1 MHLSQGSLVWKFDD
15 NHRVY
20 LPGKIAPDYRS
31 MWVKHHIE
39 AETSRSW
46 ILSDGTKIDK
56 KTLGR
61 AGDSI
66 QYRFLAYSEEEVD
79 QHAWVKEHR
88 QTISSEVGRLHNY
101 YTLQNVARIIGYER
115 V

>member
-1 MHLSQGSLVWKFDD
+1 MHLSLGSPVWKFDE

-31 MWVKHHIE
+31 MWVKHHID

-46 ILSDGTKIDK
+46 ILSNGTKIDK

-66 QYRFLAYSEEEVD
+66 QYRFLAYSEEEID
-79 QHAWVKEHR
+79 QHQWIR
-88 QTISSEVGRLHNY
+88 DNRFRLSSEVSRVHDY
-101 YTLQNVARIIGYER
+101 HKLQAIAQILGYEA